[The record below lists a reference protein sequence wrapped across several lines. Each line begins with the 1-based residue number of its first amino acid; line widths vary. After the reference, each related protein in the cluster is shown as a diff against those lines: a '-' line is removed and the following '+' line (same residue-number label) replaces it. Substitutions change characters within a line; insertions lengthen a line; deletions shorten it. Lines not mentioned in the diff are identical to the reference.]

1 MRGAQQPISAR
12 VLASAAGTI
21 LDDSDFYPYG
31 GERPITSSSGNRY
44 KFEGKEQEQQQ
55 AQQGATQQQQQAQTQ
70 QLSAE
75 DVTKVIQQAQK
86 SSSDPVSTGMQ
97 IFNNLGNNVT
107 VSGDVLRQAV
117 KDTGVTV
124 SGAAGDL
131 ISHAD
136 RVTKSGSDVTITSKS
151 KFDTNQNG
159 ILCLRPSTQI
169 IPRLID
175 WATCSNGRSAH

>member
-12 VLASAAGTI
+12 VLASVAGTI

-55 AQQGATQQQQQAQTQ
+55 AQQGATQQQQQAQQGATQQQQQAQTQ

-86 SSSDPVSTGMQ
+86 SSSDPV
-97 IFNNLGNNVT
+97 
-107 VSGDVLRQAV
+107 
-117 KDTGVTV
+117 
-124 SGAAGDL
+124 
-131 ISHAD
+131 
-136 RVTKSGSDVTITSKS
+136 KSGSDVTITSKS

-175 WATCSNGRSAH
+175 WATCSNGPSTR